1 MYVRNLEVYD
11 IPENELATI
20 VNDENSTGTYEV
32 EFNRSKLTS
41 GIYFYKLKNGNYNKT
56 KKLVLIK

>member
-41 GIYFYKLKNGNYNKT
+41 GIYFYKLKNGNN
-56 KKLVLIK
+56 V

>member
-32 EFNRSKLTS
+32 EFNRSKLAS
-41 GIYFYKLKNGNYNKT
+41 GIYFYKLKNGNN
-56 KKLVLIK
+56 V